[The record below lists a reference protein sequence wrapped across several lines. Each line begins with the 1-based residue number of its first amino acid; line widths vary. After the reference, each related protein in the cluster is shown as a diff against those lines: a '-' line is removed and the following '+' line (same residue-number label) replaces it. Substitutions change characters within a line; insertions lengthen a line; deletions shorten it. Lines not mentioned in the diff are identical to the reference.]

1 MTNNEDLSAVLMS
14 STPGYLGF
22 LYNAYN
28 AREEGLLNRTYA
40 EFPCMQYDFEN
51 LKQNILCCP
60 KDFLNQSCPV
70 IYIPSWMTD
79 ITLTIPEVFAI
90 LIRGFDIN

>member
-22 LYNAYN
+22 LYNAYS
-28 AREEGLLNRTYA
+28 AREKGLLNRTYT

-51 LKQNILCCP
+51 LNKISFVVP
-60 KDFLNQSCPV
+60 KIF
-70 IYIPSWMTD
+70 
-79 ITLTIPEVFAI
+79 
-90 LIRGFDIN
+90 